1 MLITRVKAT
10 NFYGVKDPVE
20 ISFTEGG
27 EKEKVGYFNRD
38 KERISLIS
46 GFYGANASGKST
58 VLNIIDTVIRVM
70 LAKQQDFMIAP
81 NGIKQDI
88 VLALPNYHTSMQSKP
103 IVLEVDFIIGD
114 DKYSY
119 SFSIVNEGKE
129 ISQEVLYKN
138 KNKIFSRED
147 HKITFE
153 ADTKKKLAI
162 LAENIVAP
170 KKSSFLSVLLDDSSD
185 ISVFVNLKEEI
196 GISDLKQIN
205 NQVCFI
211 TDKRTVQMGQN
222 NINGLMAFAINYLN
236 SDTKTAGEKIDVVNS
251 VVKYFEPSFDKLNIE
266 KIGDNSPNNNP
277 MNGSIS
283 IKYEAIYKDFYK
295 ELGIMELSAG
305 TRELIS
311 YISDILRMI
320 KIGGIVVYDETSKF
334 YHPDMEIA
342 ILNLFKDKDINKNN
356 AQLFFSSHNH
366 ETFDVLH
373 NDQAHIV
380 EKKDSVITVSKVS
393 DYDVKER
400 DNVKRVYRLGSLG
413 GVPDTIDFNRIINNL
428 L

>member
-1 MLITRVKAT
+1 MLITRIKAS
-10 NFYGVKDPVE
+10 NFYGVKEPIEVN
-20 ISFTEGG
+20 FTEGG
-27 EKEKVGYFNRD
+27 EKEKVGYVNRG

-58 VLNIIDTVIRVM
+58 VLNIIDTVIRIM
-70 LAKQQDFMIAP
+70 LAKQQDFVIAP
-81 NGIKQDI
+81 NGIKQDV

-103 IVLEVDFIIGD
+103 IVMEMDFTLNED
-114 DKYSY
+114 TYFY

-129 ISQEVLYKN
+129 LSQEVLYKN
-138 KNKIFSRED
+138 KKKIFTREN
-147 HKITFE
+147 HKVTFE
-153 ADTKKKLAI
+153 ADIKKKIGA

-185 ISVFVNLKEEI
+185 ISVFSNLKEEI
-196 GISDLKQIN
+196 GISELKQVKHH
-205 NQVCFI
+205 VCFI

-222 NINGLMAFAINYLN
+222 NINGLMGFAINYIN
-236 SDTKTAGEKIDVVNS
+236 SDAKTASEKIGVVNS
-251 VVKYFEPSFDKLNIE
+251 ILKYFEPSFDKLNIE
-266 KIGDNSPNNNP
+266 KIGDNSPTNNP
-277 MNGSIS
+277 MNASFS
-283 IKYEAIYKDFYK
+283 IKYEAIYKNFYR

-311 YISDILRMI
+311 YISDVLRMI

-342 ILNLFKDKDINKNN
+342 ILNLFKDRDINKNN

-366 ETFDVLH
+366 ETFDILH

-380 EKKDSVITVSKVS
+380 EKKNDIITVSKVS

-413 GVPDTIDFNRIINNL
+413 GVPDTIDFNRVINNL